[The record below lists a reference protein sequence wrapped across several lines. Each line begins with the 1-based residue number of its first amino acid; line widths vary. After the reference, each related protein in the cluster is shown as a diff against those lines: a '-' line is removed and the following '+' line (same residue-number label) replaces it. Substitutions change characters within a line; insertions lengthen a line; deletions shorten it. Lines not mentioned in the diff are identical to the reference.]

1 MSWFA
6 RSIANSLKFD
16 DDDDVSAAQ
25 ELDHNQPES
34 QNDEVTSPTT
44 PSRGVKEDLT
54 ELSKT
59 LTRQLWGVASFLAP
73 PPQPEDKSDPGVS
86 ESDQST
92 ILGIRSDFAEIG
104 VKFRSGIS
112 RLSNNINVSEI
123 TKLASN
129 LLQLESDNENEEAGK
144 RDGFDS
150 MRKGTVDVIEEVVA
164 FARDIAMHPETWL
177 NFPLPENDGDNAD
190 FDLSDAQ
197 QEHTLAVER
206 LAPRLAALRIELC
219 PGFMSESCFWTIYFV
234 LLHPRLNKQDA
245 ELLST
250 PQVVKA
256 RALLGHELKNQNS
269 TKPEDLSGV
278 KSLDEEEIEKYRQ
291 EEPLSVP
298 SPIVSENESNK
309 ASALNIGTS
318 TPLATTEI
326 VKNSV
331 EMDETRTVDNP
342 ISEENE
348 AGQIKNQYLKSI
360 SLNVSGEQ
368 DEDDADDWLKEE
380 TTEASGAAGEHV
392 EIPIE
397 NEDDVSFSD
406 LEDDDGEV
414 PTNYIKSSYSSDKDS
429 REWVQLGNS
438 SSDKESGD
446 AHDIKESN
454 DWLDIDDVIVS

>member
-1 MSWFA
+1 MSWFS

-16 DDDDVSAAQ
+16 NDDHDDDVSAAQ
-25 ELDHNQPES
+25 ELDPKQPESPKS

-73 PPQPEDKSDPGVS
+73 PPQPEHKSDPVVS

-92 ILGIRSDFAEIG
+92 IFGIRSDFAEIG
-104 VKFRSGIS
+104 GKFRSGIS

-129 LLQLESDNENEEAGK
+129 LLQLESDDENEEAGK

-150 MRKGTVDVIEEVVA
+150 MEKGAVGVTEEVVA

-177 NFPLPENDGDNAD
+177 NFPLPENSGDNA
-190 FDLSDAQ
+190 DAQ
-197 QEHTLAVER
+197 QEHALAVER

-219 PGFMSESCFWTIYFV
+219 PGFMSESCFWKIYFV

-250 PQVVKA
+250 PQVVEA
-256 RALLGHELKNQNS
+256 RALLGHELKNKNS
-269 TKPEDLSGV
+269 TKPEDLSGI
-278 KSLDEEEIEKYRQ
+278 KSLDLEEIEKYRH
-291 EEPLSVP
+291 EESLSVP
-298 SPIVSENESNK
+298 SPIVSENESSK
-309 ASALNIGTS
+309 ASALNIVTS
-318 TPLATTEI
+318 TLATTEI

-342 ISEENE
+342 VSKEKE

-360 SLNVSGEQ
+360 SLNVCGEQ

-392 EIPIE
+392 DIPIE

-414 PTNYIKSSYSSDKDS
+414 PTS
-429 REWVQLGNS
+429 
-438 SSDKESGD
+438 
-446 AHDIKESN
+446 
-454 DWLDIDDVIVS
+454 